1 MDNSAGRSPIRLT
14 VPVMTDWQV
23 PGYDDLRLLGFG
35 SAGEVW
41 SARERSSGAPVALR
55 RIVGAD
61 TDAVAQVRA
70 AATVLRSLPSPHLIR
85 VGTTLRS
92 GGDDVVVLDLAD
104 GGPLGSLVAHRGPLS
119 PGEVVTAVAPLAEA
133 LGQAHAHGLRHG
145 RLGLSSVLLTAA
157 GMPLLDGLGI
167 VALHDPADGLD
178 PTGGLGEGAD
188 VWALGELCRLLLT
201 GDPEA
206 SVPTTTPL
214 RLRLAVEAALGPDPR
229 TRPGAADLAAALLAS
244 CPALPLDGR
253 RATPRTAPPRRPQH
267 IAVRRP
273 SSRVLAGGA
282 AALVLMLVAVIGW
295 AWGGRTERPTELVS
309 GMPVG
314 PVGPANGQPAGLAA
328 PGVPVGRTTTPPAA
342 PTAPGADPTTAR
354 PTQPGVGGRSVSPT
368 AGRPTR
374 PVVGGPGVAPSAWPV
389 RLDPPVD
396 ARQVVDGVDAAR
408 AAAFAAA
415 QPRGLLAVYAP
426 GSPQQVPDA
435 AAVSALARLRRT
447 AVGVRHE
454 VRSVRVRGHSRDR
467 LDLDV
472 VESLRAYEI
481 QDVSGAVI
489 ARAAAGP
496 ELHVEMLLR
505 RVAAGW
511 RVEQVRAAKT

>member
-1 MDNSAGRSPIRLT
+1 MDNSAGRSLIRLI
-14 VPVMTDWQV
+14 VSVMTDWQV
-23 PGYDDLRLLGFG
+23 PGCKTTCGC
-35 SAGEVW
+35 SASGRR
-41 SARERSSGAPVALR
+41 ARSGAPVALR
-55 RIVGAD
+55 RIDGGNI
-61 TDAVAQVRA
+61 DAVAQVRA

-85 VGTTLRS
+85 VRTTLRS
-92 GGDDVVVLDLAD
+92 GGDDVVVLDLAV

-133 LGQAHAHGLRHG
+133 LGQAHAQ
-145 RLGLSSVLLTAA
+145 SSVLLTAD
-157 GMPLLDGLGI
+157 GMPLLDGLGTI
-167 VALHDPADGLD
+167 ALHDPADGLD

-201 GDPEA
+201 GDTEGA
-206 SVPTTTPL
+206 VPGTTPL
-214 RLRLAVEAALGPDPR
+214 RLRLRSRRHSGPIREAGRAPR
-229 TRPGAADLAAALLAS
+229 PCS
-244 CPALPLDGR
+244 PPAQRCRWMAG
-253 RATPRTAPPRRPQH
+253 APPRALHRLVDLSTSLSGGRP
-267 IAVRRP
+267 
-273 SSRVLAGGA
+273 AGCSPGSA

-314 PVGPANGQPAGLAA
+314 PVGPANGQPAGLAP

-354 PTQPGVGGRSVSPT
+354 PTQPRVGGPSVSPN

-374 PVVGGPGVAPSAWPV
+374 PVVGGPRFAPSAWPV

-415 QPRGLLAVYAP
+415 EPRGLLAVYAP

-467 LDLDV
+467 LA
-472 VESLRAYEI
+472 STSSRAFGRTRSRTS
-481 QDVSGAVI
+481 Q
-489 ARAAAGP
+489 GP
-496 ELHVEMLLR
+496 
-505 RVAAGW
+505 
-511 RVEQVRAAKT
+511 